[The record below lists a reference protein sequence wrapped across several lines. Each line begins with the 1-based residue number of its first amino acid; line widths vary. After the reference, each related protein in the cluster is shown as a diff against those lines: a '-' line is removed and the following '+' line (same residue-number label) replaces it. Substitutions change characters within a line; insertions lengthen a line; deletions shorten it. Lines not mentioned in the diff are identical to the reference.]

1 RELTAARSL
10 FLRSP
15 CIALTATATP
25 RVRADIKT
33 NLKMDG
39 CREFIASFNRENLFL
54 QVKPKYDPVQQTI
67 RFLRRFPDQ
76 SGIIYCHSRKQ
87 VEDLNAA
94 LEDEGFAVKPY
105 HAGMSDELRS
115 ENQELFIRDDIQI
128 MVATIAFG
136 MGIDKPNVRFIIHFD
151 LPQNI
156 ESYYQQIGRA
166 GRDGLRSHC
175 LLLFSYADVQ
185 KIKYFINQ
193 KQVREQR
200 VANLH
205 LSALLRFAE
214 SQDCRRIP
222 LLNYFAEDYAQKT
235 CNMCDNC
242 LSEDK
247 EQIDITIAAQKFLS
261 CVKRTGENFGAHH
274 IVDVLRGSQARKVIN
289 FGHDRLS
296 TYGIGKEYSKKQWLQ
311 LSRQFLHHGLIIQD
325 MEVGNLRLSDKAWR
339 VMKSQEKVFGRLDE
353 EQAEETPVLESLDQ
367 EAPEYDRGFFELLRK
382 HRKTMADDARVPPFV
397 IFSDRSLIEMATYFP
412 QTREQFLDIHG
423 VGAVKY
429 ERYGEQ
435 FLDLICRYC
444 REHGI
449 DPLPKKSSKPSK
461 PKPKKVKTD
470 KAPKLPQKPR
480 YVLVAEAYNEG
491 DAIDVI
497 MDRYGIKQGTVY
509 DHLLKYLLAGEAL
522 RPDGLLSSTNLPSD
536 QIEQV
541 LDAFST
547 VGTDYLKPAYDAL
560 DGRIDYE
567 DLRVLRVYHLSLQP
581 PPPPE
586 SNIDH
591 ETDSHK

>member
-1 RELTAARSL
+1 
-10 FLRSP
+10 
-15 CIALTATATP
+15 
-25 RVRADIKT
+25 
-33 NLKMDG
+33 
-39 CREFIASFNRENLFL
+39 
-54 QVKPKYDPVQQTI
+54 
-67 RFLRRFPDQ
+67 
-76 SGIIYCHSRKQ
+76 

-94 LEDEGFAVKPY
+94 LEQEGFAVKPY
-105 HAGMSDELRS
+105 HAGMPDELRS

-136 MGIDKPNVRFIIHFD
+136 MGIDKPNVRFVIHFD

-193 KQVREQR
+193 KQAREQR

-205 LSALLRFAE
+205 LNALLRFAE

-222 LLNYFAEDYAQKT
+222 LLNYFAEEYAQKT

-242 LSEDK
+242 LSEEK
-247 EQIDITIAAQKFLS
+247 ETLDITIAAQKFLS

-274 IVDVLRGSQARKVIN
+274 IVDVLRGSKGRKVIN
-289 FGHDRLS
+289 FGHERLS

-311 LSRQFLHHGLIIQD
+311 LSRQFLHHRLIIQD
-325 MEVGNLRLSDKAWR
+325 MEVGNLRLTDKAWR
-339 VMKSQEKVFGRLDE
+339 VMKGQEKVFGQLEE
-353 EQAEETPVLESLDQ
+353 EQVEDSPVLESLDE
-367 EAPEYDRGFFELLRK
+367 EAPEYDRGFFELLRTR
-382 HRKTMADDARVPPFV
+382 RKTMADEARVPPFV

-412 QTREQFLDIHG
+412 QSREQFLDIHG

-429 ERYGEQ
+429 EKYGEQ
-435 FLDLICRYC
+435 FLDLICHYC
-444 REHGI
+444 REHHI
-449 DPLPKKSSKPSK
+449 DPLLKKP
-461 PKPKKVKTD
+461 PKPGKPRPQKAKAD
-470 KAPKLPQKPR
+470 KAHKLQDKPR
-480 YVLVAEAYNEG
+480 YILVAEAYNQG

-497 MDRYGIKQGTVY
+497 MDRYGIKQGTVL
-509 DHLLKYLLAGEAL
+509 DHLLKYLLAGKSV
-522 RPDGLLSSTNLPSD
+522 RSDGLLPLSSLSAD

-541 LDAFST
+541 LDAFDT
-547 VGTDYLKPAYDAL
+547 VGTDYLKPAYDTL

-567 DLRVLRVYHLSLQP
+567 DLRVLRVYYLSIHRP
-581 PPPPE
+581 PAPE
-586 SNIDH
+586 SNI
-591 ETDSHK
+591 ETDSDSYNRA